1 MNNFIGLLLEKFD
14 EKQIRY
20 SMKENNCNLSI
31 TKELSPNVIFRFD
44 NSLVHERGNEGVNRK
59 IPDYIFAEN
68 KFDGCGC
75 LVLVELSIGG
85 KNLRTIHGQLQSG
98 YRIIERMFEN
108 LNEQDMQILQKVKK
122 FAVYCGNYD
131 KYTHRQMKLKASMKG
146 GKGKKNRGSEMESI
160 EFFNESVEYR
170 KCKCGDSISVI
181 NTITK

>member
-20 SMKENNCNLSI
+20 SIKENNCNLSI

-44 NSLVHERGNEGVNRK
+44 NSLVHERGNEGVSPK

-75 LVLVELSIGG
+75 LVLVELSMGE
-85 KNLRTIHGQLQSG
+85 KNPRTIHSQLQSG
-98 YRIIERMFEN
+98 YRIIERIFEN
-108 LNEQDMQILQKVKK
+108 LNEKDLQILQKVKK
-122 FAVYCGNYD
+122 FAIYCGNYD
-131 KYTHRQMKLKASMKG
+131 KYTHRQMKLKASK
-146 GKGKKNRGSEMESI
+146 KGKKDKGSEMERI
-160 EFFNESVEYR
+160 EFLNESVEYR

-181 NTITK
+181 ESITR